1 MSFWKRVL
9 SGCTRHED
17 IRDRDHLD
25 QPILRCQIC
34 GDVRP
39 MLTSEV
45 VIGPKHTAGGVLGAC
60 QSKAKKVRAD
70 NVREWKRSER

>member
-1 MSFWKRVL
+1 MSFWKRL
-9 SGCTRHED
+9 FAGCTRHDD

-25 QPILRCQIC
+25 QPILRCQVC

-45 VIGPKHTAGGVLGAC
+45 VIGPAQQARRDMGARLT
-60 QSKAKKVRAD
+60 KAVKAAKVTPL
-70 NVREWKRSER
+70 KRSA